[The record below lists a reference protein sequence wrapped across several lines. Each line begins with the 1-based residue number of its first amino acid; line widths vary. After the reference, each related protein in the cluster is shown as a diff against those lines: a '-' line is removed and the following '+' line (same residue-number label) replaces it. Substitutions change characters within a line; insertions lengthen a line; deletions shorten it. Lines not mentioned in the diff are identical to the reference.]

1 MQVIIIGGGPAGML
15 AAISST
21 RNGNKVTILEKMDM
35 LGKKILVTGKGRC
48 NITSSLLIDD
58 FIKNIPGNG
67 MFMYSSFSNFDNQD
81 ILNIL
86 KNEGVETKIERG
98 NRIFPVSDKAE
109 DVRKAL
115 IRVVKKLGV
124 NIILNAKVKEILVKE
139 EEDFILKEKEQKDIS
154 LKKECDEVKN
164 KKMDGDNNTKNNIID
179 KIGKKVYGVRAIIN
193 GKEETILADKVILA
207 TGGKSY
213 PGTGSTGDGYELA
226 QNVGHS
232 ITKIR
237 PSLVP
242 LTVKDNSSLKLCQK
256 MQGLSLRNVSI
267 KFIDTNNNKVVYEDF
282 GEMLFTHFGVS
293 GPVILSASAHLLR
306 YKNIDELLKEGKINL
321 SIDLKPALSKEK
333 LDERVLRDFKEEKN
347 KEFKNSLDKLLPKK
361 MIDVVIQLSE
371 INPEK
376 RVNEI
381 TKSERENLVKVLKGL
396 EIEISG
402 FRPIEEAIIT
412 SGGINIKEIN
422 PKTMESK
429 LVHGLFFAGEI
440 IDVDAY
446 TGGFNLQIA
455 YSTGY
460 TAGLDN

>member
-1 MQVIIIGGGPAGML
+1 MQVVIIGGGPAGML
-15 AAISST
+15 AAISSA

-48 NITSSLLIDD
+48 NITSSLPIDD

-98 NRIFPVSDKAE
+98 NRIFPVSDKAD

-306 YKNIDELLKEGKINL
+306 YKNIDELLKAGKIIL